1 MLDSW
6 KNISSAES
14 AGDESHMLSLYCYLD
29 LGILLKQIKN
39 LIAFNLENDSFWNLH
54 SGISISCCLS
64 SQAFNNE
71 WLKGICLTGWDRKC

>member
-29 LGILLKQIKN
+29 LGILLK
-39 LIAFNLENDSFWNLH
+39 
-54 SGISISCCLS
+54 
-64 SQAFNNE
+64 
-71 WLKGICLTGWDRKC
+71 